1 MSTHSSFNNGSMKRI
16 CKRAHTGSS
25 TLLYRVTVSLT
36 IIAAVFLILYVGLT
50 IHQCM
55 SSPSTNTLSYTEEV

>member
-1 MSTHSSFNNGSMKRI
+1 MKRL